1 MWPGCGGRFYWAPES
16 APSAGQARGVAVLFA
31 WVWSD
36 EAQLRPFVEL
46 YSSLGWRCL
55 VCHPDLV
62 AL

>member
-16 APSAGQARGVAVLFA
+16 APLVQARGVAVLFA